1 MPSIQTN
8 RLSSKLPGATAAE
21 VELLQLDGYVFH
33 KEWENGVEMRK
44 GRSFRGWLF
53 ALHALIVVV
62 APSCIGILFARSI
75 GNNLF
80 GYKHRVFVTRDTE
93 EAELF
98 FF

>member
-1 MPSIQTN
+1 MPSTRTN
-8 RLSSKLPGATAAE
+8 PLGTELPGAAA
-21 VELLQLDGYVFH
+21 VEIALLELDGYVIH

-53 ALHALIVVV
+53 ALHTLIVVV
-62 APSCIGILFARSI
+62 APSFIGILFARSI
-75 GNNLF
+75 ANNLV
-80 GYKHRVFVTRDTE
+80 GYKHRVFVTRGAE

>member
-1 MPSIQTN
+1 MPSIQMN
-8 RLSSKLPGATAAE
+8 RLNTELPGATAAE
-21 VELLQLDGYVFH
+21 VELLELDGYVFH

-62 APSCIGILFARSI
+62 APSFIGILFARSI
-75 GNNLF
+75 ANNLF
-80 GYKHRVFVTRDTE
+80 GYKHRVFVTHNAE
-93 EAELF
+93 EVELF